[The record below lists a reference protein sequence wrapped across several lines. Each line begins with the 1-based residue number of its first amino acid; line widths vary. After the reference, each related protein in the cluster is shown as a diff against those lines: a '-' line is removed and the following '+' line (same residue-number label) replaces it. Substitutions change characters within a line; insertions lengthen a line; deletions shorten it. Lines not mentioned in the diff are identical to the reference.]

1 MSLKRPITA
10 VRRFLAT
17 EAAGG
22 YVLIAAAT
30 LAMIIANSPASD
42 AYFQALH
49 IEIAGWSLLHIV
61 NDGLMAIFFLLVG
74 LEIKRELIAGEMASW
89 SRRVLPGAAALG
101 GMVVPAM
108 VYLAVNAATPENRD
122 GWAIPAATDIA
133 FALGVLA
140 LLGRRVPTSLK
151 LLLTAI
157 AIIDDLGAIVIIA
170 IAYTSH
176 LAFDELALA
185 AAGLAVLA
193 GLNRFGIR
201 SLLPY
206 LLIGGFVWYEVL
218 LSGVHATLAGVAV
231 ALTIPLDATPAG
243 AENHRSLLLRLEHA
257 LAPAVAFV
265 IVPIFGFANAGV
277 DLRGLGPAAMLAPV
291 PLGIALG
298 LIIGKPLGVFG
309 AIVLCIRSGAA
320 AMPAR
325 TGWRQL
331 FGLSVLCGIG
341 FTMSLFIAGL
351 AFGEGSPQDASAKI
365 GILAGTMIAAGLG
378 YWLLARSTRKRS
390 S

>member
-89 SRRVLPGAAALG
+89 SRRILPGAAALG

-185 AAGLAVLA
+185 GAGLAVLA

-218 LSGVHATLAGVAV
+218 LSGVHATLAGVAI

-378 YWLLARSTRKRS
+378 YWLLARSTLERS

>member
-89 SRRVLPGAAALG
+89 SRRILPGAAALG

-108 VYLAVNAATPENRD
+108 VYLAVNAATPENRN

-185 AAGLAVLA
+185 GAGLAVLA